1 VAPKRVHTRANPEG
15 PLVSVSD
22 PKKIISKGKA
32 QHRQAS
38 ESAAASDSGI
48 SIHAQSFVSEKSFA
62 EIVSS
67 KVIKNSSQVR
77 AEEPSF
83 SSDITHSAPE
93 IEISSRPQEPTSSSS
108 LHSSPN
114 KPSKS
119 GLQTPTNLPVL

>member
-22 PKKIISKGKA
+22 PEKFISKGKV

-48 SIHAQSFVSEKSFA
+48 PIHAQSFVSEKSFA

-67 KVIKNSSQVR
+67 KVIKKL
-77 AEEPSF
+77 
-83 SSDITHSAPE
+83 
-93 IEISSRPQEPTSSSS
+93 ISS
-108 LHSSPN
+108 
-114 KPSKS
+114 
-119 GLQTPTNLPVL
+119 